1 MNNISYEERA
11 KVYGDAIE
19 TFGANLQM
27 VVALEE
33 MSEVQKEICKILRGN
48 GSVLHLAEE
57 IADATIML
65 EQIRL
70 IFGFNNEVCAAMD
83 RKVLRLRQRIEND
96 KKIKDRSI
104 DAIRELFG
112 RVDL

>member
-1 MNNISYEERA
+1 MNMVNYEERA
-11 KVYGDAIE
+11 KVYDEAIT
-19 TFGANLQM
+19 TFGANMQL

-65 EQIRL
+65 EQIRQ
-70 IFGFNNEVCAAMD
+70 IFGINEEVCQAMD
-83 RKVLRLRQRIEND
+83 RKVIRLRQRVE
-96 KKIKDRSI
+96 KAKVDRDRGL
-104 DAIRELFG
+104 DAIREMFG
-112 RVDL
+112 RIDL

>member
-1 MNNISYEERA
+1 MNVVNYEERV
-11 KVYGDAIE
+11 KVYDEAIT
-19 TFGANLQM
+19 TFGANMQL

-65 EQIRL
+65 EQIRQ
-70 IFGFNNEVCAAMD
+70 IFGVNEEVCQAMD
-83 RKVLRLRQRIEND
+83 RKVIRLRQRVENAKVD
-96 KKIKDRSI
+96 RDRSL
-104 DAIRELFG
+104 DAIREMFG
-112 RVDL
+112 GIEL